1 MLVAFQGKGVAGP
14 HDRVDDF
21 NHSRY
26 HRISHIW
33 QQVKYVKIWSLCTG
47 KSLSEA
53 LIRGPTTPQY
63 DRRLF
68 IDLPVQYMKTTS
80 SEHGENTLCA

>member
-26 HRISHIW
+26 HRPLHQGQHQLAASAILLLKAKV
-33 QQVKYVKIWSLCTG
+33 Q
-47 KSLSEA
+47 
-53 LIRGPTTPQY
+53 IRGLTM
-63 DRRLF
+63 
-68 IDLPVQYMKTTS
+68 MKTNRHFS
-80 SEHGENTLCA
+80 IIAIKSGLQRL